1 MTEPSEK
8 GWTPVQWFKKSLIR
22 RIGTIVIGFIFVAF
36 AVYGIIS
43 LQILSDFFEANS
55 KEALSQDA
63 QQIATEIDKFIE
75 KNVVIVEQMKTNQ
88 DYQAITEA
96 LNTREEKRQH
106 PLFNVI
112 TQELQAIKAS
122 DPNISLAYLGITK
135 SNDLISSTPE
145 FDPKPDYDLN
155 KRLWYIETLKSRGV
169 TVTSPYIDLVTEK
182 MVVSITTPILKNNN
196 MIGAMGIDL
205 QVTDISKL
213 MSTYKVGENGYT
225 LLINKDGSIFYH
237 PDDLKV
243 FAA

>member
-1 MTEPSEK
+1 M
-8 GWTPVQWFKKSLIR
+8 
-22 RIGTIVIGFIFVAF
+22 GTIVIGFIFVAF

-43 LQILSDFFEANS
+43 IQMLSGFFETNS
-55 KEALSQDA
+55 KEQISKDA

-75 KNVVIVEQMKTNQ
+75 KNIIIVEQMKTNQ

-122 DPNISLAYLGITK
+122 DPNISLAYIGVTK

-155 KRLWYIETLKSRGV
+155 K
-169 TVTSPYIDLVTEK
+169 
-182 MVVSITTPILKNNN
+182 
-196 MIGAMGIDL
+196 
-205 QVTDISKL
+205 
-213 MSTYKVGENGYT
+213 
-225 LLINKDGSIFYH
+225 
-237 PDDLKV
+237 
-243 FAA
+243 

>member
-1 MTEPSEK
+1 M
-8 GWTPVQWFKKSLIR
+8 QWFKKSLIL

-96 LNTREEKRQH
+96 LNTRAEKRQH

-196 MIGAMGIDL
+196 VIGAMGIDL

-213 MSTYKVGENGYT
+213 LSTYKVGENGYT
-225 LLINKDGSIFYH
+225 LLIN
-237 PDDLKV
+237 
-243 FAA
+243 